1 MPAVSGLEQEF
12 SGEVQGFNV
21 DATSPEAVAICKE
34 LGFHNHGLVIRSSE
48 GELLWQQ
55 PDHEVDMDDVRA
67 ELNRLTGRSTD
78 SESG

>member
-21 DATSPEAVAICKE
+21 DATTPEAAAICTE
-34 LGFHNHGLVIRSSE
+34 LEFYNHGLVIRSGE
-48 GELLWQQ
+48 GELLWTQ

-67 ELNRLTGRSTD
+67 ELNRLTGRSVD
-78 SESG
+78 SESV

>member
-21 DATSPEAVAICKE
+21 DATAPEAAAICTE
-34 LGFHNHGLVIRSSE
+34 LGFRNHGLVIRSSE

-55 PDHEVDMDDVRA
+55 PDHAVDMDAVRA